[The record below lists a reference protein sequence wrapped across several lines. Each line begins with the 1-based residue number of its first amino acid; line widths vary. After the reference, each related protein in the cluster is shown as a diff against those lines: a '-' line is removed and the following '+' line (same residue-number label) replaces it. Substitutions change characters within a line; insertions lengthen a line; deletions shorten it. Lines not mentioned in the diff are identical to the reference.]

1 MDNIELRLAKLS
13 RNRDRDAFERL
24 VILYKDRIYNL
35 GYRMLNDR
43 FEAEDIVQETFLRA
57 YKNLDKF
64 DGMHKFS
71 TWIYQIGIN
80 LCIDWLRKRK
90 VRASLDAKT
99 YDGEGIEL
107 YEKLPGKNPN
117 PESEALLSETQEL
130 IHKAINSLPRNYK
143 SIVVL
148 RYLHDFSLQEISEI
162 VAMPVTTIKTR
173 IHRGRQFLRKKLYK
187 EYMF

>member
-13 RNRDRDAFERL
+13 RNRDRDAFEQL

-71 TWIYQIGIN
+71 TWIY
-80 LCIDWLRKRK
+80 RK
-90 VRASLDAKT
+90 
-99 YDGEGIEL
+99 IER
-107 YEKLPGKNPN
+107 EP
-117 PESEALLSETQEL
+117 SQ
-130 IHKAINSLPRNYK
+130 PRYILTEV
-143 SIVVL
+143 SVGYRL
-148 RYLHDFSLQEISEI
+148 ADE
-162 VAMPVTTIKTR
+162 
-173 IHRGRQFLRKKLYK
+173 
-187 EYMF
+187 